1 MTSAWRRN
9 VNTLIISTRTPLTK
23 CDDWRPSNI
32 SIHTFLARCDHQKTV
47 PWSYECF
54 YTLHSYE
61 GRLVNWEAKNIE
73 KFLYIPLVWGETAF
87 CRLKFWLIGFYTLP
101 SYEGRPALAV
111 LSIGM
116 QISIHSPSY
125 EGKHVGSCS
134 GRDYVISIHV
144 SIHFPSY
151 EGETVHRLC
160 YAL

>member
-73 KFLYIPLVWGETAF
+73 KFLYIPLVWGETRPSSSLNRDAD
-87 CRLKFWLIGFYTLP
+87 FYTLP
-101 SYEGRPALAV
+101 LVWRETRRQLQRAWLRYFYTRFYTLPLVWGGDRTSAMLCP
-111 LSIGM
+111 
-116 QISIHSPSY
+116 
-125 EGKHVGSCS
+125 
-134 GRDYVISIHV
+134 VILFLYTPLV
-144 SIHFPSY
+144 W
-151 EGETVHRLC
+151 GETCHMARW
-160 YAL
+160 